1 MLNAKCRKQH
11 ILRPL
16 RKFPLYE
23 TSPQSA
29 HTYTQARRHTALA
42 CFLPGFQLNSYAEN
56 EALKKKK
63 KRIQW
68 QTRSPNWV
76 PASVQEHFQTST
88 RNDVI
93 EKQKLQSS
101 MVYFSYVRYSNSP
114 KKWEVVSFKTTP
126 ETVIPQSKRKYQD
139 LPFSSRL
146 TTLALP
152 AGRKITMLRNF
163 CQNEH
168 FKKWCNDRH

>member
-1 MLNAKCRKQH
+1 MS
-11 ILRPL
+11 
-16 RKFPLYE
+16 E
-23 TSPQSA
+23 TAHSETIKKVSSVRDKPKSA
-29 HTYTQARRHTALA
+29 QTHTALA
-42 CFLPGFQLNSYAEN
+42 CFLPGFQLNSCAEN

-63 KRIQW
+63 RKEYNDKPEIQTGF
-68 QTRSPNWV
+68 QLQY
-76 PASVQEHFQTST
+76 QEHFQTST

-93 EKQKLQSS
+93 EKQKLKSS

-126 ETVIPQSKRKYQD
+126 ETVTPQSKRKYQD

-152 AGRKITMLRNF
+152 EGRKITMLRNF

-168 FKKWCNDRH
+168 FKKVM